1 MTTRPPHRDPAESGA
16 TGAAPSSDT
25 SPEDQFPTPDRGQ
38 TPGVAEAP
46 TPFLGAE
53 NLASTLTAGQPI
65 GVEVIKAVLRTLD
78 GSPGVYRM
86 IAAKG
91 DVLYVGKAKNLRKRV
106 ASYTRPERLSI
117 RMARVVA
124 ATAAMEVMT
133 THTEAEALLLEI
145 NLIKQLKPRY
155 NVLLRDDKS
164 FPYILITGNTEWPRI
179 TKYRGAQNQPGEYF
193 GPFASAGAVNQT
205 LAALERAFPLRSCS
219 DTVFATRSRPC
230 LQYQIKRCT
239 APCVRRIDKP
249 EYDAIVDEARGF
261 LSGDSQ
267 DIQRSLSQQMQAA
280 SEALDY
286 EQAAMLRDR
295 IRALTQIQARQDINL
310 PGLGEADVL
319 ALHMDGGEIAIQT
332 FFFRSGQNLGNRS
345 YFPSQTANMTA
356 EEILEGF
363 VGQFYAAHPPP
374 PLILLSHRLVNSPVM
389 AAALSLRASR
399 KVTLEFPQR
408 GAKRKLIEH
417 ALSNA
422 AAALGRRQ
430 VESASQR
437 RLLEGVAEIFELDAP
452 PERIEVYDN
461 SHISGTNAVGAMIV
475 AGPQGPIKNAYRK
488 FNIRTKMPAD
498 TAAGPNASAA
508 AASEVSAPTVEAA
521 VSPLSPPN
529 ADLSLPSP
537 SAPRGGDDY
546 AMLREVLE
554 RRFARALKEDPER
567 TGGQW
572 PDLVLIDGG
581 AGQLTIA
588 CEVFADLGIT
598 DIPVAAIAK
607 GPDRNAGRERFFLPR
622 KEPFSLDP
630 QHPVLY
636 FLQRLRDEAHRF
648 AIGGHRAK
656 RSQAI
661 GRSLLDEIAGIGAH
675 RKKALLHHFGSARA
689 VAEAGL
695 GDLEVVRGISRQV
708 ARKIYDHFHSS
719 R

>member
-1 MTTRPPHRDPAESGA
+1 M
-16 TGAAPSSDT
+16 
-25 SPEDQFPTPDRGQ
+25 
-38 TPGVAEAP
+38 
-46 TPFLGAE
+46 PFLGAE
-53 NLASTLTAGQPI
+53 DIAAGTPHTPTIGQAI
-65 GVEVIKAVLRTLD
+65 GVEVIKSLLRTLD

-86 IAAKG
+86 VAAAG

-106 ASYTRPERLSI
+106 ASYTRPERLTI

-133 THTEAEALLLEI
+133 THTEAEALLLES

-164 FPYILITGNTEWPRI
+164 FPYILITGDTEWPRI

-219 DTVFATRSRPC
+219 DTVFATRTRPC
-230 LQYQIKRCT
+230 LQYQIKRCS
-239 APCVRRIDKP
+239 APCVLRIDKAN
-249 EYDAIVDEARGF
+249 YDAIVDEARGF
-261 LSGDSQ
+261 LSGHSQ
-267 DIQRSLSQQMQAA
+267 DVQRRLSQQMQEA
-280 SEALDY
+280 SETLDY

-319 ALHMDGGEIAIQT
+319 ALHMDSGAVAIQT
-332 FFFRSGQNLGNRS
+332 FFFRAGQNLGNRS

-356 EEILEGF
+356 DEILEGF
-363 VGQFYAAHPPP
+363 VGQFYVNHPPP
-374 PLILLSHRLVNSPVM
+374 PLILLSHAMANSAVM
-389 AAALSLRASR
+389 AAALTLRAGR

-408 GAKRKLIEH
+408 GAKRKLIDH

-422 AAALGRRQ
+422 AAALGRHTA
-430 VESASQR
+430 ESASQR
-437 RLLEGVAEIFELDAP
+437 RLLEGLAEIFDLDAP

-461 SHISGTNAVGAMIV
+461 SHISGTHAVGAMIV
-475 AGPQGPIKNAYRK
+475 AGPQGPMKNAYRK
-488 FNIRTKMPAD
+488 FNIRTKMPA
-498 TAAGPNASAA
+498 GESAA
-508 AASEVSAPTVEAA
+508 APGQIPSEEAPI
-521 VSPLSPPN
+521 PPDSLPR
-529 ADLSLPSP
+529 ADLSGGPEGGP
-537 SAPRGGDDY
+537 TGGDDY
-546 AMLREVLE
+546 AMLREVLT

-567 TGGQW
+567 AGSQW

-581 AGQLTIA
+581 AGQLSTA

-598 DIPVAAIAK
+598 DIAVAAIAK
-607 GPDRNAGRERFFLPR
+607 GPDRNAGRERFFMPR

-630 QHPVLY
+630 RHPVLY

-661 GRSLLDEIAGIGAH
+661 GRSLLDEIPGIGAL

-695 GDLEVVRGISRQV
+695 ADLEVVHGINRQV
-708 ARKIYDHFHSS
+708 ARKIYDHFHNGH
-719 R
+719 

>member
-1 MTTRPPHRDPAESGA
+1 MTKRAPQTDRAEPHPPEPVP
-16 TGAAPSSDT
+16 APSS
-25 SPEDQFPTPDRGQ
+25 SAEDQPPDQAPGK
-38 TPGVAEAP
+38 PSGVAEGP

-53 NLASTLTAGQPI
+53 DLTTGTAVGQAI
-65 GVEVIKAVLRTLD
+65 GVEVIKAFLRTLD

-86 IAAKG
+86 IAAAG

-106 ASYTRPERLSI
+106 ASYTRPERLTI
-117 RMARVVA
+117 RMGRVVA

-133 THTEAEALLLEI
+133 THTEAEALLLES

-164 FPYILITGNTEWPRI
+164 FPYILITGDTEWPRI
-179 TKYRGAQNQPGEYF
+179 TKYRGAQNQSGEYF

-205 LAALERAFPLRSCS
+205 LAVLERAFPLRSCS
-219 DTVFATRSRPC
+219 DTVFATRTRPC
-230 LQYQIKRCT
+230 LQYQIKRCS
-239 APCVRRIDKP
+239 APCVLRIDKAD
-249 EYDAIVDEARGF
+249 YDAIVDEARGF
-261 LSGDSQ
+261 LSGHSH
-267 DIQRSLSQQMQAA
+267 DIQRRLSQQMQQA
-280 SEALDY
+280 SETLDY

-319 ALHMDGGEIAIQT
+319 ALHIDGGEVAIQT
-332 FFFRSGQNLGNRS
+332 FFFRAGQNLGNRS

-356 EEILEGF
+356 DEILEGF

-374 PLILLSHRLVNSPVM
+374 PLILLSHAMANSAVM
-389 AAALSLRASR
+389 AAALSLRAGR

-422 AAALGRRQ
+422 AAALGRRLA
-430 VESASQR
+430 ENASQR
-437 RLLEGVAEIFELDAP
+437 RLLEGLVEIFDLDAP

-488 FNIRTKMPAD
+488 FNIRIKMPAGET
-498 TAAGPNASAA
+498 TASP
-508 AASEVSAPTVEAA
+508 APALSDEAT
-521 VSPLSPPN
+521 SQSS
-529 ADLSLPSP
+529 SLPPATLSGV
-537 SAPRGGDDY
+537 PRGGDDY
-546 AMLREVLE
+546 AMLREVLT
-554 RRFARALKEDPER
+554 RRFARTLKEDPER

-581 AGQLTIA
+581 AGQLSTA

-598 DIPVAAIAK
+598 DIAVAAIAK
-607 GPDRNAGRERFFLPR
+607 GPDRNAGHERFFVPR
-622 KEPFSLDP
+622 REPFSLDP
-630 QHPVLY
+630 RHPVLY

-648 AIGGHRAK
+648 AIGSHRAK

-661 GRSLLDEIAGIGAH
+661 GRSLLDEISGIGAL

-695 GDLEVVRGISRQV
+695 ADLEVVRGINRQV
-708 ARKIYDHFHSS
+708 ARKIYDHFHGG